1 MKRTIPR
8 QPRQDANLF
17 DQPEFDL
24 PDLPTT
30 NLTSVNDDTL
40 MELFAQFT
48 AYQNWAAVKLAEA
61 EVAEAKAEANAR
73 HIEAMA
79 MVSGWGPRDKVT
91 VAKAELSTTPEVER
105 ARQDVLTAYAQRK
118 LTKVMYDNTERC
130 VFVVSREL
138 SRRIGNVGYERRTN
152 RWNP

>member
-8 QPRQDANLF
+8 QPRHDANLF

-48 AYQNWAAVKLAEA
+48 AYQNYAAVKLAEA
-61 EVAEAKAEANAR
+61 EVTEARAEANVR
-73 HIEAMA
+73 HIEAMT
-79 MVSGWGPRDKVT
+79 MVGSWGPKDKVT
-91 VAKAELSTTPEVER
+91 VARAELANSPEVER

-138 SRRIGNVGYERRTN
+138 SRRIGNVGYERRNN